1 MLELSA
7 VGVSFSFSARKLI
20 NNPPRVEPLYG
31 VTLGTVSKSFQ
42 QISGLK
48 TRVVELGL
56 RMGSLGLSTQF
67 QGIVIVL
74 ISIWAA
80 FSASALILAVWPA
93 SNIISMPSAIMNP
106 AIPTAVRN
114 GADEVVLEGMLG
126 LGLFGVASDFEAV
139 NNSRLVPEPEPR
151 GIENGARD
159 TQLDLK
165 LVGTLA
171 GSEAD
176 EGTAVIE
183 VKGKQATF
191 AVGDELPISARVRL
205 AKVLPTRVVLDNN
218 GTYELLNLFEDSAL
232 SLGPVEGPVSQTQ
245 PSKFTG
251 TDIAPVRALK
261 GSERGTQLAAD
272 YREKF
277 YDKPQSVSEL
287 LTIQPVRGSDGLR
300 GYRVTPAKNVDD
312 FTAIGFEPG
321 DLITGVNGLSLLDA
335 SNGARLYGL
344 MRDAQEVTFDIEREG
359 APLTL
364 TVTLQSGSPK

>member
-1 MLELSA
+1 MRA
-7 VGVSFSFSARKLI
+7 
-20 NNPPRVEPLYG
+20 LYG
-31 VTLGTVSKSFQ
+31 VALGTVSKSYQ
-42 QISGLK
+42 QMSGLK
-48 TRVVELGL
+48 AQVVEFAL
-56 RMGSLGLSTQF
+56 RVGSVGLSTQF
-67 QGIVIVL
+67 QKLVIVL
-74 ISIWAA
+74 VAIWAA
-80 FSASALILAVWPA
+80 FSASALILAFWPA
-93 SNIISMPSAIMNP
+93 SKIIPMPAAIINP
-106 AIPTAVRN
+106 ATPATTRV
-114 GADEVVLEGMLG
+114 GADEVALEGMLG
-126 LGLFGVASDFEAV
+126 LGLFGVAAGSEPVDE
-139 NNSRLVPEPEPR
+139 RQLVPDAVPE

-171 GSEAD
+171 GSEPD

-183 VKGKQATF
+183 VKGRQATF

-218 GTYELLNLFEDSAL
+218 GTYELLNLFDDSAL
-232 SLGPVEGPVSQTQ
+232 SLGSIGGPATATTPSKLTPVEL
-245 PSKFTG
+245 
-251 TDIAPVRALK
+251 APVRALE
-261 GSERGTQLAAD
+261 GSDRSSKLAAD

-277 YDKPQSVSEL
+277 YEQPQSVSDL

-312 FTAIGFEPG
+312 FTAIGFESG

-344 MRDAQEVTFDIEREG
+344 MRDAQEITFDIEREG

-364 TVTLQSGSPK
+364 TVALQSGSPK